1 MDIEG
6 FVRARIDDYDYN
18 DLADILAVR
27 IREYKN
33 ISEENSVEMAKAVI
47 DEVSTTLKLQ
57 ESGDEF
63 LKEIANVNKADVLM
77 GEMGVGSRGAGDF
90 FVHRKIAE
98 IVASTNNSSLVNPS
112 EQDDGGVVKAKANSD
127 DVYITTA
134 VDGIHSRLSEY
145 PFLGGFHVTR
155 ATLRDVCVMGAD
167 PVAILSD
174 VHLADDGDVAK
185 IFDFT
190 AGVAAVSEL
199 VDVPIV
205 AGSTLRVGGDM
216 VLGDR
221 FVSAVGSVG
230 VSNHPP
236 TARKGATDGDVILLT
251 EGSGGGTITTT
262 ALYNGFFDVVWDTMN
277 VNFVQASHA
286 LFEEDLVKDI
296 HAMTDVTNGGLRGD
310 AHEISNTT
318 GVGLEFHEKEIR
330 QMVAPNVLNMLE
342 TLNIDP
348 LGVSTDSLML
358 IAPPEIVGDVKKA
371 VGKYDVAISEIGEVN
386 NSGEPILIKEDS
398 SEEKLVPLFRE
409 AAYTKIKKLVG
420 ETTPED
426 FEEMKEKV
434 QRASDA
440 AIAKKEKVINH
451 IRAN

>member
-1 MDIEG
+1 MDMEG
-6 FVRARIDDYDYN
+6 YVRQRLDSYNEN
-18 DLADILAVR
+18 DLKDLLSQR

-33 ISEENSVEMAKAVI
+33 ISQDKSLLMAESVI
-47 DEVSTTLKLQ
+47 DEVKTTLNLKNADD
-57 ESGDEF
+57 SF
-63 LKEIANVNKADVLM
+63 LKEITEVPKADIAM

-98 IVASTNNSSLVNPS
+98 IVSSTNTSSLVNPS
-112 EQDDGGVVKAKANSD
+112 EQDDGGVVKANSPND
-127 DVYITTA
+127 ELYITTA

-155 ATLRDVCVMGAD
+155 ATLRDICVMGAD
-167 PVAILSD
+167 PVSILSD
-174 VHLADDGDVAK
+174 VHLADDGDVGK

-230 VSNHPP
+230 VSNYPP
-236 TARKGATDGDVILLT
+236 TARKGATDGDIILLT

-262 ALYNGFFDVVWDTMN
+262 ALYNGFFDVIWDTLN

-286 LFEEDLVKDI
+286 LFEADLIKDI

-318 GVGLEFHEKEIR
+318 GVGLEFYEEEIR
-330 QMVAPNVLNMLE
+330 KMVAPNVLNMLE
-342 TLNIDP
+342 KLDIDP

-358 IAPPEIVGDVKKA
+358 IVPPEIVDDVKNA
-371 VGKYDVAISEIGEVN
+371 VSSAGVDISEIGVVN
-386 NSGEPILIKEDS
+386 TSGEPILIKEDGS
-398 SEEKLVPLFRE
+398 SDKLVPLFRE

-426 FEEMKEKV
+426 FEIMKEKV
-434 QRASDA
+434 QKASDN
-440 AIAKKEKVINH
+440 AIRKKEKVINH
-451 IRAN
+451 IRGN

>member
-1 MDIEG
+1 MDMEG
-6 FVRARIDDYDYN
+6 YVRQRLDNYNEN
-18 DLADILAVR
+18 DLKDLLSQR

-33 ISEENSVEMAKAVI
+33 ISQDKSLLMAESVI
-47 DEVSTTLKLQ
+47 DEVRTTLNLKN
-57 ESGDEF
+57 SDDDF
-63 LKEIANVNKADVLM
+63 LKEITEVPKADIAM

-98 IVASTNNSSLVNPS
+98 IVSSTNTSSLVNPS
-112 EQDDGGVVKAKANSD
+112 EQDDGGVVKANSPND
-127 DVYITTA
+127 ELYITTA

-155 ATLRDVCVMGAD
+155 ATLRDICVMGAD
-167 PVAILSD
+167 PVSILSD
-174 VHLADDGDVAK
+174 VHLADDGDVGK

-230 VSNHPP
+230 VSNYLP
-236 TARKGATDGDVILLT
+236 TARKGATDGDIILLT

-262 ALYNGFFDVVWDTMN
+262 ALYNGFFDVIWDTLN

-286 LFEEDLVKDI
+286 LFEADLIKDI

-318 GVGLEFHEKEIR
+318 GVGLEFYEEEIR
-330 QMVAPNVLNMLE
+330 KMVAPNVLDMLE
-342 TLNIDP
+342 KLDIDP

-358 IAPPEIVGDVKKA
+358 IVPPEIVDDVKNA
-371 VGKYDVAISEIGEVN
+371 VSRAGVDISEIGIVN
-386 NSGEPILIKEDS
+386 TSGEPILIKEDGNS
-398 SEEKLVPLFRE
+398 DKLVPLFRE

-426 FEEMKEKV
+426 FEIMKEKV
-434 QRASDA
+434 QKASDN
-440 AIAKKEKVINH
+440 AIRKKEKVINH
-451 IRAN
+451 IRGN

>member
-1 MDIEG
+1 MDMEG
-6 FVRARIDDYDYN
+6 YVRQRLDSYNEN
-18 DLADILAVR
+18 DLKDLLSQR

-33 ISEENSVEMAKAVI
+33 ISQDKSLLMAESVI
-47 DEVSTTLKLQ
+47 DEVKTTLNLKN
-57 ESGDEF
+57 SDDTF
-63 LKEIANVNKADVLM
+63 LKEITEVPKADIAM

-98 IVASTNNSSLVNPS
+98 IVSSTNTSSLVNPS
-112 EQDDGGVVKAKANSD
+112 EQDDGGVVKANSPND
-127 DVYITTA
+127 ELYITTA

-155 ATLRDVCVMGAD
+155 ATLRDICVMGAD
-167 PVAILSD
+167 PVSILSD
-174 VHLADDGDVAK
+174 VHLADDGDVGK

-230 VSNHPP
+230 VSNYPP
-236 TARKGATDGDVILLT
+236 TARKGATDGDIILLT

-262 ALYNGFFDVVWDTMN
+262 ALYNGFFDVIWDTLN

-286 LFEEDLVKDI
+286 LFEADLIKDI

-318 GVGLEFHEKEIR
+318 GVGLEFYEEKIR
-330 QMVAPNVLNMLE
+330 KMVAPNVLNMLE
-342 TLNIDP
+342 KLDIDP

-358 IAPPEIVGDVKKA
+358 IVPPEIVDDVKNA
-371 VGKYDVAISEIGEVN
+371 VSKVGVDISEIGIVN
-386 NSGEPILIKEDS
+386 TSGEPILIKEDGNS
-398 SEEKLVPLFRE
+398 DKLVPLFRE

-426 FEEMKEKV
+426 FEIMKEKV
-434 QRASDA
+434 QKASDN
-440 AIAKKEKVINH
+440 AIRKKEKVINH
-451 IRAN
+451 IRGN

>member
-1 MDIEG
+1 MDMEG
-6 FVRARIDDYDYN
+6 YVRQRLDNYNEN
-18 DLADILAVR
+18 DLKDLLSQR

-33 ISEENSVEMAKAVI
+33 ISQDKSLLMAESVI
-47 DEVSTTLKLQ
+47 DEVKTTLDLKN
-57 ESGDEF
+57 SDDTF
-63 LKEIANVNKADVLM
+63 LKEITEVPKADIAM

-98 IVASTNNSSLVNPS
+98 IVSSTNTSSLVNPS
-112 EQDDGGVVKAKANSD
+112 EQDDGGVVKANSPND
-127 DVYITTA
+127 ELYITTA

-155 ATLRDVCVMGAD
+155 ATLRDICVMGAD
-167 PVAILSD
+167 PVSILSD
-174 VHLADDGDVAK
+174 VHLADDGDVGK

-230 VSNHPP
+230 VSNYPP
-236 TARKGATDGDVILLT
+236 TARKGATDGDIILLT

-262 ALYNGFFDVVWDTMN
+262 ALYNGFFDVIWDTLN

-286 LFEEDLVKDI
+286 IFEANLIKDI

-318 GVGLEFHEKEIR
+318 GVGLEFYEEEIR
-330 QMVAPNVLNMLE
+330 KMVAPNVLDMLE
-342 TLNIDP
+342 KLDIDP

-358 IAPPEIVGDVKKA
+358 IVPPEIVDDVKNA
-371 VGKYDVAISEIGEVN
+371 VSRAGVDISEIGIVN
-386 NSGEPILIKEDS
+386 TSGEPILIKEDGNS
-398 SEEKLVPLFRE
+398 DKLVPLFRE

-426 FEEMKEKV
+426 FEIMKEKV
-434 QRASDA
+434 QKASDN
-440 AIAKKEKVINH
+440 AIRKKEKVINH
-451 IRAN
+451 IRGN

>member
-1 MDIEG
+1 MDMEG
-6 FVRARIDDYDYN
+6 YVRQRLDNYNEN
-18 DLADILAVR
+18 DLKDLLSQR

-33 ISEENSVEMAKAVI
+33 ISQDKSLLMAESVI
-47 DEVSTTLKLQ
+47 DEVRTTLNLKN
-57 ESGDEF
+57 SDDDF
-63 LKEIANVNKADVLM
+63 LKEITEVPKADIAM

-98 IVASTNNSSLVNPS
+98 IVSSTNTSSLVNPS
-112 EQDDGGVVKAKANSD
+112 EQDDGGVVKANSPND
-127 DVYITTA
+127 ELYITTA

-155 ATLRDVCVMGAD
+155 ATLRDICVMGAD
-167 PVAILSD
+167 PVSILSD
-174 VHLADDGDVAK
+174 VHLADDGDVGK

-230 VSNHPP
+230 VSNYPP

-262 ALYNGFFDVVWDTMN
+262 ALYNGFFDVIWDTLN

-286 LFEEDLVKDI
+286 LFEADLIKDI

-318 GVGLEFHEKEIR
+318 GVGLEFYEEEIR
-330 QMVAPNVLNMLE
+330 KMVAPNVLDMLE
-342 TLNIDP
+342 KLDIDP

-358 IAPPEIVGDVKKA
+358 IVPPEIVDDVKNA
-371 VGKYDVAISEIGEVN
+371 VSRAGVDISEIGIVN
-386 NSGEPILIKEDS
+386 TSGEPILIKEDGNS
-398 SEEKLVPLFRE
+398 EKLVPLFRE

-426 FEEMKEKV
+426 FEIMKEKV
-434 QRASDA
+434 QKASDN
-440 AIAKKEKVINH
+440 AIRKKEKVINH
-451 IRAN
+451 IRGN